1 MEKNI
6 HQWRLV
12 IELLSPMQIGVGSLG
27 MVEKTEM
34 YIPGRVIWGALTS
47 TLVRQQIPKPEYK
60 HFKKMGESLG
70 SHEKVFSSFFPSF
83 DKGKSEWLPVFEGNK
98 RSWVKYICEKNK
110 FDLQKRR
117 SEEEMQAILISGQSG
132 NATDPER
139 MATFDKSLHETDMI
153 SPLIKKGEKFI
164 PVCFTG
170 TMQLPEKLN
179 ISGGTQIDINEGI
192 LKSVFNQ
199 CRLGGNRKRGWGII
213 RLVSIKNEPTLHE
226 TLITRKY
233 PGGNVLLTSATHP
246 VEEKVQIFNG
256 RAFLAT
262 YRQYCK
268 NKGQGRSFTSAQL
281 CWKTGTLMHDLKNK

>member
-1 MEKNI
+1 MEKYV

-12 IELLSPMQIGVGSLG
+12 IELLSPMQIGIGSLG
-27 MVEKTEM
+27 MVEKTGM
-34 YIPGRVIWGALTS
+34 YIPGRVMWGALTS
-47 TLVRQQIPKPEYK
+47 TLVRQQISKPEYK
-60 HFKKMGESLG
+60 HFKKVGESLG
-70 SHEKVFSSFFPSF
+70 PHEKFLSSFFPSF
-83 DKGKSEWLPVFEGNK
+83 DNGKSEWLPVFEGNS
-98 RSWVKYICEKNK
+98 RSWVKYICEKK
-110 FDLQKRR
+110 EFDLQNKR

-153 SPLIKKGEKFI
+153 SPLTRKGEKLI

-179 ISGGTQIDINEGI
+179 IPEGKQIDINGEI

-199 CRLGGNRKRGWGII
+199 CRLGGGRKRGWGIV
-213 RLVSIKNEPTLHE
+213 RLISIKNESILDE
-226 TLITRKY
+226 TLNTRKY
-233 PGGNVLLTSATHP
+233 PYGNVLLTSATHP
-246 VEEKVQIFNG
+246 VEEKVPILNG

-281 CWKTGTLMHDLKNK
+281 CWETGTLIHA